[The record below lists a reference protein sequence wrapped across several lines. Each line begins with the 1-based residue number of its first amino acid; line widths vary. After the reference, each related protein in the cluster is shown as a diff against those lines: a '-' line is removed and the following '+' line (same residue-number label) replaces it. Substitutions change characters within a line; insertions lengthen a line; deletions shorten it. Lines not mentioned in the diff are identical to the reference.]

1 MGDMHHEVFWTRG
14 RRIDPGPKLAGS
26 HSASVAIVGGGIAG
40 LTVADELSRR
50 GVKEIV
56 LLEART
62 CGAAAS
68 GRSSGFI
75 TPPSELG
82 LFELRHRFG
91 DAAARIL
98 WDAAQGGCDAI
109 AERIDRYQIDCG
121 YLPADSLYI
130 ASDDRSTRLVQREH
144 DARRD
149 LGYPSHVYD
158 RSTVT
163 SVIGGRG
170 FGAGVR
176 FGHTFAINSFD
187 YIRALRARLA
197 DVGVRIFEDSPVTS
211 VAGEEVRTREGVV
224 RADTVF
230 FCLDHAA
237 GGIRTSKRD
246 VYHAQTCLAVS
257 EPLDESL
264 HQSVFPDGPLMVWDT
279 DLIYQYFRPTTDRRL
294 LVGGGLL
301 SRTYASERPIDAAPV
316 EHLLRYVRRR
326 FPQLAPLRFE
336 ATWSGLIGV
345 TKDLLPLAGKIEGT
359 SRHYAALCS
368 AGLPWSTL
376 AARVAVEVA
385 LEGDSA
391 LAEFIRPTRSFTEIE
406 LLQPL
411 LRKPLTFALSHAYA
425 KSLLRGTPRA
435 VARRKRAIG
444 WTLIGGLVGAAV
456 ALLWKR
462 RL

>member
-1 MGDMHHEVFWTRG
+1 MHHEVFWARG
-14 RRIDPGPKLAGS
+14 RRIEPWPKLAGS
-26 HSASVAIVGGGIAG
+26 HSASVVIIGGGIAG

-50 GVKEIV
+50 GVKEII

-62 CGAAAS
+62 CGAGAS

-82 LFELRHRFG
+82 LFELRRRFG
-91 DAAARIL
+91 DADARIL

-109 AERIDRYQIDCG
+109 AERIDRYQIECG
-121 YLPADSLYI
+121 YLSADSLYV
-130 ASDDRSTRLVQREH
+130 ASDDRCARPVQAEH

-149 LGYPSHVYD
+149 LGYESRLYD

-163 SVIGGRG
+163 SAIGGRG
-170 FGAGVR
+170 FGGGVR

-187 YIRALRARLA
+187 YVRGLSARLT
-197 DVGVRIFEDSPVTS
+197 DLGVRIFEDSAVTS
-211 VAGEEVRTREGVV
+211 VAGEEVRTREGLV
-224 RADTVF
+224 RAGAVF

-237 GGIRTSKRD
+237 SGISTTKRE
-246 VYHAQTCLAVS
+246 VYHAQTFLAVS
-257 EPLDESL
+257 EPLDEML
-264 HQSVFPDGPLMVWDT
+264 HRSVFPDGPLMVWDT

-294 LVGGGLL
+294 LIGGGLL
-301 SRTYASERPIDAAPV
+301 LRTYASERPADAAPV
-316 EHLLRYVRRR
+316 EHLLRYVRSR
-326 FPQLAPLRFE
+326 FPQLARLRFE
-336 ATWSGLIGV
+336 ATWPGLIGV

-385 LEGDSA
+385 LDGESA
-391 LAEFIRPTRSFTEIE
+391 LAEFLRPRRSFTEIE
-406 LLQPL
+406 LFQPL

-425 KSLLRGTPRA
+425 KSLLSGNQHE
-435 VARRKRAIG
+435 VARRKRVLG
-444 WTLIGGLVGAAV
+444 WTMTGALVGAAL
-456 ALLWKR
+456 ALVWNR
-462 RL
+462 